1 MDKLLQERIDRFVQA
16 ANRCTEDYWTR
27 NGYTHMAPPKHR
39 ANEISDKWVRV
50 VMVEERNSVWQDT
63 SVFCF
68 ICLKDYS
75 TKALGQLKTGDI
87 HKAATFKA
95 PAKHARGNVF
105 NDDCSKCLTP
115 WGIVYLK

>member
-1 MDKLLQERIDRFVQA
+1 MDKLLQERIDRFVEA
-16 ANRCTEDYWTR
+16 ANRCTEAYWTQ
-27 NGYTHMAPPKHR
+27 NSYTHSPPPKHR

-50 VMVEERNSVWQDT
+50 VTVEERNGVS

-75 TKALGQLKTGDI
+75 TKGLGQLKMGDI
-87 HKAATFKA
+87 HKAASFKVA
-95 PAKHARGNVF
+95 AKHARGNVF